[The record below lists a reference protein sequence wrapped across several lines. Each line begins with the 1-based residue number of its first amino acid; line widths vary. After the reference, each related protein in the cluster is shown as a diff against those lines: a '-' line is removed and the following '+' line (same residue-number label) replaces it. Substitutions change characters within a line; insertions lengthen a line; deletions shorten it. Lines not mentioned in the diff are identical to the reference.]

1 MLHSHIPCDRRLY
14 DRDLRPVRCRGRA
27 HCSCRPRRTCNY
39 SFNAIP
45 HYPCCHERSSCLTI
59 IRLFIRLFQTTSELR
74 RKYSE
79 YLDHHGYEQSLLSTT
94 AFDAIWVAAKT
105 LNASIERLQPNE
117 TIDQFSYDNSRMTK
131 IFFDS
136 LTKLQ
141 FEGASVSCGVQHVNA
156 IRHFSAYYMIFLDTH
171 NRSENVPL
179 KSIHPMLK

>member
-1 MLHSHIPCDRRLY
+1 MQL
-14 DRDLRPVRCRGRA
+14 
-27 HCSCRPRRTCNY
+27 
-39 SFNAIP
+39 FNQRNTS
-45 HYPCCHERSSCLTI
+45 CHELSSCLHTTRLI
-59 IRLFIRLFQTTSELR
+59 ICLFQTTSELR

-79 YLDHHGYEQSLLSTT
+79 YLDHHGYEQSVLSTG

-141 FEGASVSCGVQHVNA
+141 FEGASVSCGIKHVCNA
-156 IRHFSAYYMIFLDTH
+156 TLQCICSFWIYTMTVKMFH
-171 NRSENVPL
+171 
-179 KSIHPMLK
+179 